1 MRIAASIAALG
12 CCFALHAG
20 RVDAQESPAKLDT
33 TAELLAYC
41 DNEGPVG
48 EVRDGQNFCD
58 GFILGNGLLYLEQ
71 VRAGS
76 IEPMACA
83 EREPTLAEM
92 RSAFVAWAEA
102 NPEHLQDK
110 PVDGFW
116 RAMAATYPC
125 PE

>member
-1 MRIAASIAALG
+1 MRNGALLALLG
-12 CCFALHAG
+12 CLPLTAG
-20 RVDAQESPAKLDT
+20 GAEAQEQPKLETMAD
-33 TAELLAYC
+33 LLAYC

-58 GFILGNGLLYLEQ
+58 GFIMGNGLLYAEH

-76 IEPMACA
+76 IEPLACA
-83 EREPTLAEM
+83 RQVPTLAEA
-92 RSAFVAWAEA
+92 RAAFVAWAQA
-102 NPEHLQDK
+102 NPDHLQDK

-125 PE
+125 PD

>member
-1 MRIAASIAALG
+1 MRNAALAALLG
-12 CCFALHAG
+12 CLALAVG
-20 RVDAQESPAKLDT
+20 RSADAQEGPKLET
-33 TAELLAYC
+33 TADLLAYC

-58 GFILGNGLLYLEQ
+58 GFIMGNGLLYAEQ

-76 IEPMACA
+76 IERLACA
-83 EREPTLAEM
+83 ERVPSLAEA
-92 RSAFVAWAEA
+92 RAAFVAWAQA
-102 NPEHLQDK
+102 NPDHLRDK

-125 PE
+125 PD

>member
-1 MRIAASIAALG
+1 MRNAALAALLG
-12 CCFALHAG
+12 CLALAVG
-20 RVDAQESPAKLDT
+20 RSADAQEGPKLET
-33 TAELLAYC
+33 TADLLAYC

-58 GFILGNGLLYLEQ
+58 GFIMGNGLLYAEQ

-76 IEPMACA
+76 IERLACA
-83 EREPTLAEM
+83 ERVPSLAEAHA
-92 RSAFVAWAEA
+92 AFVAWAQA
-102 NPEHLQDK
+102 NPDHLRDK

-125 PE
+125 PD